1 MALNNL
7 LPLLKEMLP
16 DKLEMF
22 GYIKRNK
29 LITLLLVSHSLLVF
43 FLLFMT
49 EQNMLKEN
57 QLIETRREWIN
68 GQGAVEKGLIL
79 LRKLADCHIELS
91 KTMRLEKEASDKISY
106 MESDYRQLA
115 RACEMKPSTA
125 PVQQI
130 TPAPKPNQQKVP
142 VRNNALPPRTHPNKE
157 KTDYQDL
164 LEDVW
169 KN

>member
-29 LITLLLVSHSLLVF
+29 LITLLLISHSLLVF
-43 FLLFMT
+43 FLLFMA

-57 QLIETRREWIN
+57 QLIETKREWMAV
-68 GQGAVEKGLIL
+68 QGTVE
-79 LRKLADCHIELS
+79 KLADCQIDLA
-91 KTMRLEKEASDKISY
+91 KTIRLEKEASDKLSH
-106 MESDYRQLA
+106 MESDYQQLSP
-115 RACEMKPSTA
+115 ACEISTKET
-125 PVQQI
+125 PIQQI
-130 TPAPKPNQQKVP
+130 TPKPKPNQQKVP

-164 LEDVW
+164 LEDV
-169 KN
+169 

>member
-16 DKLEMF
+16 VKLEMF

-57 QLIETRREWIN
+57 QLIETRREWMAD
-68 GQGAVEKGLIL
+68 QGAVEK
-79 LRKLADCHIELS
+79 LADCQIDLS

-115 RACEMKPSTA
+115 RACEMKPLTA

-164 LEDVW
+164 LEDV
-169 KN
+169 

>member
-29 LITLLLVSHSLLVF
+29 LITLLLISHSLLVF
-43 FLLFMT
+43 FLLFMA

-57 QLIETRREWIN
+57 QLIETRREWMAV
-68 GQGAVEKGLIL
+68 QGTVE
-79 LRKLADCHIELS
+79 KLADCQIDLA
-91 KTMRLEKEASDKISY
+91 KTIRLEKEASDKLSY
-106 MESDYRQLA
+106 MGSDYQQLSP
-115 RACEMKPSTA
+115 ACEISTKET
-125 PVQQI
+125 PIQQI
-130 TPAPKPNQQKVP
+130 TPKPKPNQQKVP
-142 VRNNALPPRTHPNKE
+142 VRNNTLPPRTHPNKE

-164 LEDVW
+164 LEDV
-169 KN
+169 